1 MSEAGSTL
9 NGRGAMSV
17 TNKASGTSNALTH
30 EDVGGIFTNAGAG
43 GAIEYDLPAALVG
56 MRFRFAVMAA
66 QALQIDPNGTETIG
80 LPSSGAQGAA
90 GKYLVADAVGEW
102 VELVCVKKGEWFA
115 MGYAGTWTA
124 EG

>member
-1 MSEAGSTL
+1 MGEAGSTL
-9 NGRGAMSV
+9 NGRAAMSV
-17 TNKASGTSNALTH
+17 TNKATGTNNDLDAS
-30 EDVGGIFTNAGAG
+30 DVGGIFTNAGAG
-43 GAIEYDLPAALVG
+43 GAIEYDLPPALPG

-66 QALQIDPNGTETIG
+66 QALQIDPDGTETIG
-80 LPSSGAQGAA
+80 LPSTGAQGAA

-115 MGYAGTWTA
+115 QGYAGTWTA